1 MLVLPYFA
9 HRRETAS
16 RIVDVL
22 ALNTLV
28 GRPPAHP
35 PAPSLA
41 LLPCRIP
48 AACGQLVMTPMQ
60 VAHTRMLAGTTNAG
74 IFGAMAEVY
83 ADGGMYTGIGPS
95 LVLTCNPAINYM
107 LFDRLKAS
115 YLAWKQR
122 QAAAAAAAAATNVE
136 PGFAKRSSNAPQQRA
151 RPSPPSGAQA
161 QPSLGV
167 VSPAQLS
174 TQLSSFEAFA
184 VGMAAKMAATVLTY
198 PLIRA
203 KTVLQSGVTE
213 SKSLFLVALQ
223 LLKQEGFQG
232 WFRGLKP
239 MLVNAMLGGALM
251 VMGKEKIQQIVS
263 SIVAGG
269 GTDKKCNGCLRNEK
283 AQASNLLSVVT

>member
-1 MLVLPYFA
+1 
-9 HRRETAS
+9 
-16 RIVDVL
+16 
-22 ALNTLV
+22 
-28 GRPPAHP
+28 
-35 PAPSLA
+35 
-41 LLPCRIP
+41 
-48 AACGQLVMTPMQ
+48 MQ
-60 VAHTRMLAGTTNAG
+60 VAHTRMFAGTTNAG

-83 ADGGMYTGIGPS
+83 ADGGMYTGIWPS
-95 LVLTCNPAINYM
+95 LVLTCNPALNYM

-122 QAAAAAAAAATNVE
+122 QAAAAAATKVE
-136 PGFAKRSSNAPQQRA
+136 PGYANAP

-174 TQLSSFEAFA
+174 SFEAFA
-184 VGMAAKMAATVLTY
+184 VGMAAKMVATMLTY

-223 LLKQEGFQG
+223 LLKQEGFLG

-239 MLVNAMLGGALM
+239 MLLNAMLGGALM
-251 VMGKEKIQQIVS
+251 VMGKEKIQQIVR

-269 GTDKKCNGCLRNEK
+269 GTDKKCN
-283 AQASNLLSVVT
+283 

>member
-1 MLVLPYFA
+1 
-9 HRRETAS
+9 
-16 RIVDVL
+16 
-22 ALNTLV
+22 
-28 GRPPAHP
+28 
-35 PAPSLA
+35 
-41 LLPCRIP
+41 
-48 AACGQLVMTPMQ
+48 MQ

-122 QAAAAAAAAATNVE
+122 QAAAAAATNVE

-269 GTDKKCNGCLRNEK
+269 GTTKSATVVLRNEK